1 MMRRLLDKRVRRE
14 LVYFGRKRSDNDDE
28 FLGYKK
34 IDLNIM
40 TTSE

>member
-1 MMRRLLDKRVRRE
+1 MRRLLDKRVRRE
-14 LVYFGRKRSDNDDE
+14 LVSLVARRSDNDDQ